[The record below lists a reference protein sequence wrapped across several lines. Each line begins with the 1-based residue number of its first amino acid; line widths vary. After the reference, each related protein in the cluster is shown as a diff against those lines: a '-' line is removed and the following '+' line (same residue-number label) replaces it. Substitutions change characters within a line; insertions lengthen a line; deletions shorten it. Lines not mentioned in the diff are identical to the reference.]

1 MQRIRCRHSQGT
13 DFDLDIY
20 NGRFCRTPDYPYG
33 TYVYFVTIDENNQ
46 PAFPYAIGRQWY
58 GEVTGG
64 TVNTITETTEPLIEA
79 GPDSKLSVD
88 SFDVTLTWS
97 AVEGG
102 QYSIQKSSDLAAWEP
117 VGSTITSTGVTA
129 TASTPIADYDT
140 GGGNTGQEAAG
151 SAPGR
156 TATGATPTG
165 PSRTRARRA

>member
-1 MQRIRCRHSQGT
+1 M
-13 DFDLDIY
+13 
-20 NGRFCRTPDYPYG
+20 
-33 TYVYFVTIDENNQ
+33 
-46 PAFPYAIGRQWY
+46 
-58 GEVTGG
+58 TGG

-151 SAPGR
+151 SAPAPLPLDSSSDSQTARPCR
-156 TATGATPTG
+156 T
-165 PSRTRARRA
+165 